1 MYPTHFQILHIS
13 VRDKTQNTIKREL
26 RTKQGESDNKFYE
39 RDAQK
44 CKQGRI

>member
-1 MYPTHFQILHIS
+1 MDPTHFQIPHIS
-13 VRDKTQNTIKREL
+13 VRDKIQNTIKREL
-26 RTKQGESDNKFYE
+26 KTKQCEPNNKFYE